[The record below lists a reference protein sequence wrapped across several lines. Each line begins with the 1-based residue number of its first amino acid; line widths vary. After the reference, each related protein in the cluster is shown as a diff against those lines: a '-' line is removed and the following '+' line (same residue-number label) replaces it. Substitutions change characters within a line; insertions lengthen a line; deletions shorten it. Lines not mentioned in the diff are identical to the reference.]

1 MFEKASGYVVLVD
14 IDGYTQM
21 KIDHADTVYL
31 PIMEAFFGEC
41 EAVINRLRVADGNGY
56 IIGDG
61 AIFFF
66 SAPAPN
72 MAREVIATEIAGRL
86 RKVFHETANE
96 KAPGHDYKLSFAAGY
111 CDFHIRRGVDLVGPE
126 IDKLFSLVMSANDET
141 ILLNDRLFLLT
152 DDL

>member
-21 KIDHADTVYL
+21 KIDHADTTYIPVL
-31 PIMEAFFGEC
+31 EAFFGEC
-41 EAVINRLRVADGNGY
+41 EAVANGLRAVNGNGY

-66 SAPAPN
+66 SATTSKN
-72 MAREVIATEIAGRL
+72 ARDIIVNEIAARL
-86 RKVFHETANE
+86 LEVFHEIADD
-96 KAPGHDYKLSFAAGY
+96 KAPGNSFKLSFAAGY

-126 IDKLFSLVMSANDET
+126 IDKLFGLIMTAKDET
-141 ILLNDRLFLLT
+141 ILVNDRLFELM

>member
-21 KIDHADTVYL
+21 KIDHADTTYL
-31 PIMEAFFGEC
+31 PIMEAFFSEC
-41 EAVINRLRVADGNGY
+41 EAVIDRLGAADGNGY

-66 SAPAPN
+66 RATTPN
-72 MAREVIATEIAGRL
+72 IARDVIATEIAGRL
-86 RKVFHETANE
+86 LGVFHEAADN
-96 KAPGHDYKLSFAAGY
+96 KAPGHDYELSFAAGY

-126 IDKLFSLVMSANDET
+126 IDKLFGLVMSAEDET
-141 ILLNDRLFLLT
+141 ILVNDRLFELI
-152 DDL
+152 DDF